1 MLHIDFLT
9 AYVLCG
15 ASALVAA
22 GLLQL
27 ADVEDPG
34 MARAIRSHFLAFLV
48 IAAGLLPL
56 GWTSDAGAERH
67 PLILLAVE
75 STVLGTALFGR
86 GFAQLA
92 GVRPTRLAMP
102 LVVALMLVDAIA
114 WTGPP
119 LLFEQLF
126 NLTVLGIA
134 GVIVVRQWRAA
145 GLGRTVAEMAV
156 TASLVFFA
164 LAFVARVVFS
174 FLADAHAR
182 SFLLIHMPPAVLP
195 WFGLFY
201 AIVPLIIAA
210 LTLNL
215 VNERL
220 AARLRAL
227 ARTDELTGA
236 FSRRAMRELA
246 PALLASNRG
255 EGRGVA
261 TLMVDIDHF
270 KRVNDVHG
278 HLGGDAVLRRAA
290 ELLRANLRGD
300 SVLTRYG
307 GEEFVVLLPVAG
319 LDEARLVAERL
330 RKAFE
335 ADLCEFEGAQIAIT
349 ISAGLALLA
358 PGEPLEAAL
367 SRADAALY
375 RAKNGGRN
383 RVAVT
388 SLQDVA

>member
-1 MLHIDFLT
+1 MLHVDFLT

-27 ADVEDPG
+27 AVVDEPKL
-34 MARAIRSHFLAFLV
+34 AQAIRSHFLAFLV
-48 IAAGLLPL
+48 IAGGLFPL
-56 GWTSDAGAERH
+56 GYATDAGAPRH

-75 STVLGTALFGR
+75 ATVLGTALFGR
-86 GFAQLA
+86 GFAQLSGA
-92 GVRPTRLAMP
+92 GPLRAAPP
-102 LVVALMLVDAIA
+102 LVTLLMAIEAAA
-114 WTGPP
+114 WAGPP
-119 LLFEQLF
+119 DRFEQVF
-126 NLTVLGIA
+126 NLSVLGIA
-134 GVIVVRQWRAA
+134 TVIVVRQWRVA
-145 GLGRTVAEMAV
+145 GVGRTRAEKAV
-156 TASLVFFA
+156 TASLAFFA
-164 LAFVARVVFS
+164 LAFLARVVFA
-174 FLADAHAR
+174 FLSDGSR

-201 AIVPLIIAA
+201 AIVPLIVAA

-220 AARLRAL
+220 ASRLRSQAQ
-227 ARTDELTGA
+227 TDELTGA

-246 PALLASNRG
+246 PELLARNG
-255 EGRGVA
+255 AAGRSVA

-270 KRVNDVHG
+270 KRVNDHHG

-290 ELLRANLRGD
+290 DLLRANLRGD

-307 GEEFVVLLPVAG
+307 GEEFVVLLPVTG
-319 LDEARLVAERL
+319 LEEARAVAERL

-335 ADLCEFEGAQIAIT
+335 SDRCEFEGAQIAIT

-388 SLQDVA
+388 PLQDVA